1 MRFLWLHFFGIL
13 GGFPFQGLHRGGKYV
28 IHRVLASAR
37 VSCTGRMNVSRWAF
51 FYLLL
56 FDAFDYTRFSL
67 LFSQLLLRSSLSR
80 LGAVCFFEFG
90 VPLAALYNSSP
101 LIRYLQIAR
110 R

>member
-1 MRFLWLHFFGIL
+1 MRYPPRACFSKGFLHWADECVPM
-13 GGFPFQGLHRGGKYV
+13 GF
-28 IHRVLASAR
+28 
-37 VSCTGRMNVSRWAF
+37 F

-56 FDAFDYTRFSL
+56 FDALDYTRFSL

-90 VPLAALYNSSP
+90 VPLVALYNSSP